1 MRSGGLVKKKVRVS
15 VPGGGQSLLVQ
26 NGLLRLHGLVT
37 AGVVG
42 VSGGLDLDGV
52 HPVHLTQSEDQA
64 VVRQG
69 EGHIGQPAVLLRQAE
84 GEQTILQGPALEGEP
99 LGEGRGQAALGWPG
113 EQGVHQLL
121 HPSSPR
127 TLVGLGADG
136 RTVGRPPGRIR
147 AEIEQHT
154 GAVPTASAAGEG

>member
-1 MRSGGLVKKKVRVS
+1 MRSGVLVKKKVRVS

-84 GEQTILQGPALEGEP
+84 SEQTILQGPALEGEP
-99 LGEGRGQAALGWPG
+99 PRGRAR
-113 EQGVHQLL
+113 
-121 HPSSPR
+121 S
-127 TLVGLGADG
+127 
-136 RTVGRPPGRIR
+136 GRPGLAPESRASTISSTPAPPG
-147 AEIEQHT
+147 
-154 GAVPTASAAGEG
+154 PW